1 MFIILIFSFFRLL
14 TNKNI
19 FFPFKKITIEY
30 FNETK
35 TISDFIDFNIYT
47 NITMGTPPK
56 KVAHFIYKRNILF
69 SYRELQLRRYSSPY
83 DKQIEEQLEKSFG
96 FFYNSNYS
104 STFEKVAHSYAVY
117 SDIFYFNDLVQKEAK
132 FKLEFNMLPETK
144 NKRTCGAIDIYNT
157 IHPGDTICRYLFQV
171 FKDSGVIDDY
181 YSTFFYGEYSLDD
194 NFTYFNDDYD
204 EVLGYLILGESPHE
218 LYPEKYKKN
227 DEIKIDGHFSINID
241 EIKFKSKFSNYTEN
255 DILINFNFTSEFIRG
270 SNKFK
275 EEIDNIFFIDL
286 LTKNICTID
295 IVEENIYTRSK
306 DLVYSCNNS
315 EILKEK
321 VKNFPT
327 LYLGIKQYNL
337 TFLFNYKELFKLYN
351 KRLYFLILFKNDSST
366 NWDFGDL
373 FLRKYTTSFNYDSK
387 TVSLYK
393 QQVKEINN
401 KTDIPEPYPENDK
414 GEPDGKND
422 YNLRLIFE
430 IIMGS
435 LLLLAI
441 VVIII
446 FWIKIKKSKKKRA
459 AELKEDEDYEYIP
472 EGIIN

>member
-1 MFIILIFSFFRLL
+1 MKIFIQEVKIL
-14 TNKNI
+14 
-19 FFPFKKITIEY
+19 Y
-30 FNETK
+30 
-35 TISDFIDFNIYT
+35 
-47 NITMGTPPK
+47 
-56 KVAHFIYKRNILF
+56 IL
-69 SYRELQLRRYSSPY
+69 
-83 DKQIEEQLEKSFG
+83 
-96 FFYNSNYS
+96 
-104 STFEKVAHSYAVY
+104 
-117 SDIFYFNDLVQKEAK
+117 
-132 FKLEFNMLPETK
+132 
-144 NKRTCGAIDIYNT
+144 
-157 IHPGDTICRYLFQV
+157 
-171 FKDSGVIDDY
+171 
-181 YSTFFYGEYSLDD
+181 
-194 NFTYFNDDYD
+194 
-204 EVLGYLILGESPHE
+204 
-218 LYPEKYKKN
+218 
-227 DEIKIDGHFSINID
+227 
-241 EIKFKSKFSNYTEN
+241 
-255 DILINFNFTSEFIRG
+255 
-270 SNKFK
+270 
-275 EEIDNIFFIDL
+275 
-286 LTKNICTID
+286 
-295 IVEENIYTRSK
+295 
-306 DLVYSCNNS
+306 CNNS

-366 NWDFGDL
+366 NWDFGEL

-387 TVSLYK
+387 TVSFYK